1 MSEINVISTTQR
13 LIVDPASY
21 SVSIIQ
27 TGPMGPAGPK
37 GDTGDPGGPVGPKGD
52 KGDPGPAGPTG
63 ATGATG
69 PKGDKGDTGP
79 QGSTGA
85 TGSPGPSGGTGP
97 KGDQGVQ
104 GIQGPPGP
112 QGPKGDQG
120 TPGTPGGPPGPEGP
134 MGPQGPPGEPGE
146 GGGTVGVVYSHH
158 DWNTYNTPGF
168 YSVDNAN
175 GPNAPLF
182 DWLSGTSGILQ
193 VLAGGA
199 SDTIGVVYAQHFIRS
214 DGMVYARTATV
225 WEGEI
230 GWGDWHVV
238 ALPWN
243 DWSIQGF
250 VPVVQNSNGGMSW
263 RYPYIFSPN
272 TPASAF
278 MTSFKI
284 DLTMVGASLS
294 VAGTAANVITV
305 PGSLDWDIWPAG
317 ISVKIRNEGTGL
329 WTVAAE
335 SGSALKI
342 PAGKTAKFR
351 AENSTITLTRHGGN
365 NWWLEGDLA

>member
-37 GDTGDPGGPVGPKGD
+37 GDQGDAGGPM
-52 KGDPGPAGPTG
+52 GPAGPTG
-63 ATGATG
+63 ATGPAGPQGPVGPGG
-69 PKGDKGDTGP
+69 PKGDKGDTGA
-79 QGSTGA
+79 QGQT
-85 TGSPGPSGGTGP
+85 GGTGP
-97 KGDQGVQ
+97 QGVSGPSGPKGDKGDQ
-104 GIQGPPGP
+104 GIQGPQGQTGP
-112 QGPKGDQG
+112 PGPKGD
-120 TPGTPGGPPGPEGP
+120 PGTPGGPPGPAGP
-134 MGPQGPPGEPGE
+134 EGPPGPAGE
-146 GGGTVGVVYSHH
+146 GGGKQDVLYVGH
-158 DWNTYNTPGF
+158 DWDTYIEPGF

-182 DWLSGTSGILQ
+182 DWLSGTSGVLQ
-193 VLAGGA
+193 VLVGGV
-199 SDTIGVVYAQHFIRS
+199 SDTIGPLYAQHFIRQ
-214 DGMVYARTATV
+214 DGMIYARVASV

-238 ALPWN
+238 SLPWN

-250 VPVVQNSNGGMSW
+250 VPTVQNSEGGMSW
-263 RYPYIFSPN
+263 RYPYILHPN

-284 DLTMVGASLS
+284 DLTMVGASLA

-305 PGSLDWDIWPAG
+305 PGSLDWNIWPAG

-335 SGSALKI
+335 SGSALKV
-342 PAGKTAKFR
+342 PTGKTAKFR
-351 AENSTITLTRHGGN
+351 AENSTIILTRHGGN
-365 NWWLEGDLA
+365 NWFVEGDLA